1 MKYIVLFLILC
12 GSILPAS
19 ATDFQCRVEG
29 GVYKPQGESILH
41 DVGQL
46 DKSLVGEI
54 FFVTRETGVV
64 VGNNLLGNEGE
75 QITILRNI
83 DEVLNSFEVMSM
95 NAHSDV
101 KVLDIFEFK
110 DKLTFKYYFGYPG
123 LLVIGPCIEIKRVSV
138 D

>member
-1 MKYIVLFLILC
+1 MKYIVLVLLLC
-12 GSILPAS
+12 VSITPVS
-19 ATDFQCRVEG
+19 AADFQCRVEG

-41 DVGQL
+41 DARQL
-46 DKSLVGEI
+46 DKSLIGEVFI
-54 FFVTRETGVV
+54 VSRGTGVV
-64 VGNNLLGNEGE
+64 VGNNILGNEHE

-101 KVLDIFEFK
+101 KLLDIFEFK

-123 LLVIGPCIEIKRVSV
+123 LLAIGTCIEVIQ
-138 D
+138 